1 MHWLKQTWGNVPTA
15 AVGYSLGGN
24 MLACYLA
31 ESGDEA
37 DLDAGVVVSA
47 PLMLEPCSIRM
58 EKGFSQFYQRYLLNG
73 LKRNATRKLVR
84 YPGSLPLN
92 LAQLKQLKRIR
103 EFDDVITARIHG
115 FENATDYYQKCSALP
130 RLPRI
135 TKPTLIIH
143 AKDDPFMAPD
153 VVPDLAHLPANIEYQ
168 MTEHGGHVGFV
179 SGSFRKPEMWL
190 EKRIPQWLTAYLS
203 K

>member
-1 MHWLKQTWGNVPTA
+1 
-15 AVGYSLGGN
+15 
-24 MLACYLA
+24 
-31 ESGDEA
+31 
-37 DLDAGVVVSA
+37 
-47 PLMLEPCSIRM
+47 MLEPCSIRM